1 MEYRDALS
9 YYLELK
15 GITPAELAR
24 RIGSPRST
32 VNALLR
38 GRAKEPTL
46 GKAKAIADALGV
58 SLEEMAA
65 MVYGGEDE

>member
-38 GRAKEPTL
+38 GRANEPTL